1 MRCASVARG
10 LSDFQIVVQPLELE
24 GVANVRSRPEKVP
37 LSVAYVGLADL
48 LAQVAEF
55 DGALRDLDLAADADP
70 LNSEI
75 GVARGSILTQAG
87 RWEEAKRALQ
97 GVLAK
102 NANEEAAV
110 SALGIVAWQGE
121 RDSPLAIQYLE
132 RALAL
137 PSSDLANPP
146 SMRIWVRFTAGWDG
160 VQRASYTLS
169 RPFTQI
175 HEKPRYYVNLG
186 TALRITG
193 RSAEAREQFLRA
205 LQIAPG
211 YGPAQS
217 ELAKLDGGE

>member
-102 NANEEAAV
+102 NPNEEAAV

-121 RDSPLAIQYLE
+121 RERLSVGHPISGTGACAAIVRPCESSIHENLGAIYCGMGRCAEGILHFEQALHSNSRETPLLRQSGDCITDNRTLRGSE
-132 RALAL
+132 RAVPASA
-137 PSSDLANPP
+137 PNCTGIRTRS
-146 SMRIWVRFTAGWDG
+146 VRT
-160 VQRASYTLS
+160 
-169 RPFTQI
+169 
-175 HEKPRYYVNLG
+175 
-186 TALRITG
+186 
-193 RSAEAREQFLRA
+193 RET
-205 LQIAPG
+205 
-211 YGPAQS
+211 
-217 ELAKLDGGE
+217 